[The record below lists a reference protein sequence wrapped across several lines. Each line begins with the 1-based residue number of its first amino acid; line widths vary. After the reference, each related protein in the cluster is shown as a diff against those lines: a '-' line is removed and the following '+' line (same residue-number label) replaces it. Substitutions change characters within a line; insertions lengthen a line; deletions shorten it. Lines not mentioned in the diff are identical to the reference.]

1 MAKTKYQPV
10 PHDQEAFL
18 AKAMGREGF
27 KEAYERLE
35 EKNAKV
41 REQLAGLQS
50 HSDDHEKPR

>member
-1 MAKTKYQPV
+1 MANPKYQPV
-10 PHDQEAFL
+10 PHDQEAFIE
-18 AKAMGREGF
+18 KAMGREGF

-35 EKNAKV
+35 EQYAQV